1 MHGADFLQPICQLLL
16 HLYIS
21 KVMEINIFINPTDT
35 NLTLSRP
42 RTLSEDLH
50 SNPDPEVL

>member
-1 MHGADFLQPICQLLL
+1 MHGADFLQPIRQLLL

-21 KVMEINIFINPTDT
+21 KVMEINIFINPTDM

-50 SNPDPEVL
+50 SNTDPEVL